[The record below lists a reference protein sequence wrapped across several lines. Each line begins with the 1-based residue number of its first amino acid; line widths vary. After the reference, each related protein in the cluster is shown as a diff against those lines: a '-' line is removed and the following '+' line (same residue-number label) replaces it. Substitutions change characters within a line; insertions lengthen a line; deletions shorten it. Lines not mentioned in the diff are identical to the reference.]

1 MQIDLTRGSVAGS
14 MLRFSLPLIAGN
26 LLQQCYNITDTFI
39 VSRISSDALAAVGT
53 SYSVMTFL
61 TSVILGLCMGSGILF
76 SMLFGAKKQEELK
89 TSVFLSFLLIGVL
102 TVVITAL
109 SILFLPQILLFLEI
123 PSSIQS
129 MTYAYLFFIFLGL
142 PATFFYN
149 FFASLL
155 RAVGNSLMPLLFL
168 GICAVLNIFLD
179 WLFVFPMQMGVSGA
193 AIATIAAQFVSAI
206 GMTIYCVK
214 KAPQLIPSRQHCRFD
229 RSILSQIAGYSL
241 LTCVQ
246 QSVMNFGILLVQGVV
261 NRFGVSVMA
270 AFAAAVKIDSFA
282 YMPVQD
288 FGNAFS
294 TFIAQNRG
302 AGQTDRIRRGLRSAL
317 LISLLFCIVILV
329 LVILFAAL
337 LMTIFI
343 DPSQTQIIETGV
355 TYLRIEG
362 TFYFAIGFLFL
373 FYGLYRGLGHPGVSV
388 VLTVISLGLRVVL
401 SYVLSPISFI
411 GVLGIWWAIPIGWVI
426 ADLVGA
432 LFYARFVKREL
443 LQNRNTHEMV

>member
-1 MQIDLTRGSVAGS
+1 MQIDFTKGSVAGA

-26 LLQQCYNITDTFI
+26 LLQQCYNITDTLI
-39 VSRISSDALAAVGT
+39 VSKLGADALAAVGT
-53 SYSVMTFL
+53 SYAVMVFL

-76 SMLFGAKKQEELK
+76 SMLFGAKKLDELK
-89 TSVFLSFLLIGVL
+89 TSVFLSFVLISIL
-102 TVVITAL
+102 TAFITLL
-109 SILFLPQILLFLEI
+109 SILCLPQMLSFLDI
-123 PSSIQS
+123 PQKIRP
-129 MTYAYLFFIFLGL
+129 MTQAYLFFIFLGL

-155 RAVGNSLMPLLFL
+155 RAIGNSLMPLIFL
-168 GICAVLNIFLD
+168 GVCAVLNIFLD

-193 AIATIAAQFVSAI
+193 AIATIIAQFVSAI
-206 GMTIYCVK
+206 GMTVYCIK
-214 KAPQLIPSRQHCRFD
+214 KAPHLIPHRRHCRFD
-229 RSILSQIAGYSL
+229 RALFARIINFSL

-294 TFIAQNRG
+294 TFIAQNKG
-302 AGQTDRIRRGLRSAL
+302 AGEGSRIKQGIRTGF
-317 LISLLFCIVILV
+317 LISFLFCIVISTA
-329 LVILFAAL
+329 VILFAAP

-343 DPSQTQIIETGV
+343 DPSETQIIQTGI
-355 TYLRIEG
+355 TYLYVEG
-362 TFYFAIGFLFL
+362 SFYFAIGFLFL
-373 FYGLYRGLGHPGVSV
+373 FYGLYRGLGKPGISV
-388 VLTVISLGLRVVL
+388 VLTVVSLGLRVL
-401 SYVLSPISFI
+401 LAYVLSPIPQI

-426 ADLVGA
+426 ADLIGV
-432 LFYARFVKREL
+432 LFLKRYL
-443 LQNRNTHEMV
+443 KLFSQ

>member
-168 GICAVLNIFLD
+168 GICAVLNLFLD

-206 GMTIYCVK
+206 GMTIYCIK

-294 TFIAQNRG
+294 TFIAQNFG
-302 AGQTDRIRRGLRSAL
+302 AKKEDRIRQGIRSAFL
-317 LISLLFCIVILV
+317 VSFFFCLAVSLLVCI
-329 LVILFAAL
+329 FARP
-337 LMTIFI
+337 LMQIFVSA
-343 DPSQTQIIETGV
+343 DETQIIEAGV
-355 TYLRIEG
+355 HYLRIEG
-362 TFYFAIGFLFL
+362 SCYFGIGILFL
-373 FYGLYRGLGHPGVSV
+373 LYGLYRAIARPGMSV
-388 VLTVISLGLRVVL
+388 VLTVISLGTRVLLAYTL
-401 SYVLSPISFI
+401 SMVPWI
-411 GVLGIWWAIPIGWVI
+411 GVTGIWLSVPIGWAL
-426 ADLVGA
+426 ADLTGI
-432 LFYARFVKREL
+432 FVYRRL
-443 LQNRNTHEMV
+443 NRRRSNDKTTS